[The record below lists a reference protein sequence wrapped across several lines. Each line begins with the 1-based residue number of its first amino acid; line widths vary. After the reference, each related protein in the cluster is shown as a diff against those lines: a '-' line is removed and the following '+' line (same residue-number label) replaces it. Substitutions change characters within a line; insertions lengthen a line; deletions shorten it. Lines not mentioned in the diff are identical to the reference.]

1 MIETVRM
8 KQRRSFRIAFVFQYI
23 VSENR
28 FKKDI
33 RPAQTLSPPPL
44 PLFTGA
50 MRHGTNAKGWTG
62 HVRGLFSVKK
72 PPVSSIQAAFGYIPQ
87 PPQPPPP
94 QGFGRHWPDRA
105 HLERLRPVFQVCGRK
120 QPFGACTSAIGA
132 RRTGFIGADHVF
144 KLARAGRAIKIVH
157 RHKGITP
164 F

>member
-1 MIETVRM
+1 MFFSILCR
-8 KQRRSFRIAFVFQYI
+8 KI
-23 VSENR
+23 VS
-28 FKKDI
+28 KKTF
-33 RPAQTLSPPPL
+33 APPKRCPLAL

-50 MRHGTNAKGWTG
+50 MRHGTNAKGWTE

-72 PPVSSIQAAFGYIPQ
+72 TACIIDTSGFWLHTAAATASAPARAASA
-87 PPQPPPP
+87 
-94 QGFGRHWPDRA
+94 QGFGRHWPDRT

-120 QPFGACTSAIGA
+120 QPFGVCTSAIGA

>member
-33 RPAQTLSPPPL
+33 RPAQTLSPQPL

-94 QGFGRHWPDRA
+94 QGP
-105 HLERLRPVFQVCGRK
+105 PPRK
-120 QPFGACTSAIGA
+120 GLGGIG
-132 RRTGFIGADHVF
+132 RTGPT
-144 KLARAGRAIKIVH
+144 L
-157 RHKGITP
+157 KGFAPCFRFAAESSRSVSALPQLGQGGQASSGPTMSSNSQEQEEQ
-164 F
+164 

>member
-1 MIETVRM
+1 M

-28 FKKDI
+28 FKRHSP
-33 RPAQTLSPPPL
+33 RPNAVPSPL

-62 HVRGLFSVKK
+62 HVRGLFFRKK
-72 PPVSSIQAAFGYIPQ
+72 TACIIDTSGFWLHTAAATASAPQ
-87 PPQPPPP
+87 GPPPRK
-94 QGFGRHWPDRA
+94 GLGRHWPDRT

-120 QPFGACTSAIGA
+120 QPFGVCTSAIGA

>member
-1 MIETVRM
+1 MFFSILCRKIASKKTFAPPKRCPLAPPFIY
-8 KQRRSFRIAFVFQYI
+8 RSHAAWY
-23 VSENR
+23 
-28 FKKDI
+28 D
-33 RPAQTLSPPPL
+33 
-44 PLFTGA
+44 
-50 MRHGTNAKGWTG
+50 AKGWTE

-87 PPQPPPP
+87 PPQPPPRK
-94 QGFGRHWPDRA
+94 GRLRARVWEALPDRA

-120 QPFGACTSAIGA
+120 QPFGVFTSAIGA

>member
-1 MIETVRM
+1 MFFSILCR
-8 KQRRSFRIAFVFQYI
+8 KI
-23 VSENR
+23 VS
-28 FKKDI
+28 KKTFA
-33 RPAQTLSPPPL
+33 RPNAVPSPL

-62 HVRGLFSVKK
+62 HVRGLFSIKNRLYHDT
-72 PPVSSIQAAFGYIPQ
+72 SGFWLHTAAATASAPARAASA
-87 PPQPPPP
+87 

-120 QPFGACTSAIGA
+120 QPFGVCTSAIGA